1 MLLYDIILYKHVF
14 ENMYALRL
22 YHAVC
27 YLALSFSICLSGI
40 SLINCTMSTSMHYAF
55 HLSAYFLI
63 ILPQVFQSSTDHHG
77 IMMQRQSEKNIR
89 HILRQQFLAA
99 GAYKHG

>member
-1 MLLYDIILYKHVF
+1 MCREDVNRLELYFILFPYYYLIVHLYWMLLYIILYKHVF

-27 YLALSFSICLSGI
+27 YLALSFSIRLSLI
-40 SLINCTMSTSMHYAF
+40 SLMICTTSTSMHYAF

-63 ILPQVFQSSTDHHG
+63 ILTQVFQSSTHF
-77 IMMQRQSEKNIR
+77 I
-89 HILRQQFLAA
+89 A
-99 GAYKHG
+99 